1 MSFSGSSSSSSGG
14 GSSSSGSESEDTA
27 IARKAHEHL
36 GASARRLLEEDGS
49 SSSGGEGSAADISD
63 GEEDSDAAAEESEYA
78 DAVAAAAPR
87 LRLGNAQEQAKKAR
101 REGFAAKAHAA
112 KGEAKVATL
121 VARRDAARARKD
133 WAEADRL
140 RDEIEALGVGIQD
153 QAGALGSGASDI
165 VPRRT
170 NQRTAEAKDAKKRQR
185 SAAKRGN
192 KKRAKR

>member
-1 MSFSGSSSSSSGG
+1 MSSPSSSSSDGG
-14 GSSSSGSESEDTA
+14 SSSGSESEDAA

-36 GASARRLLEEDGS
+36 GASARRLLEEDGGS
-49 SSSGGEGSAADISD
+49 SSGEGSAADISD

-101 REGFAAKAHAA
+101 REGFAAKAHSAQ
-112 KGEAKVATL
+112 GDDTVATL

-153 QAGALGSGASDI
+153 QAGALGSGASNI
-165 VPRRT
+165 VARRT

-185 SAAKRGN
+185 SAAKQRGN
-192 KKRAKR
+192 KKQRAKR